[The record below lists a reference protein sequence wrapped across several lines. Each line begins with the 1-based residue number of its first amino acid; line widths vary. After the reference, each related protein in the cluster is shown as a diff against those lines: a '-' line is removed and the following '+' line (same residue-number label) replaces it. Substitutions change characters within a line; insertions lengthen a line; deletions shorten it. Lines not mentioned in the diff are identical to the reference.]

1 MEPLT
6 PKLYQESVLG
16 SLDAYFNACHETG
29 DPDTAF
35 YRTTKELWGNGLQYR
50 PIAGFPADMPY
61 FCLRVPTGGG
71 KTRLAA
77 RAVELVN
84 SMLLRT
90 EHSVIL
96 WLVTEAAGEKAFN
109 AALGAGDPL
118 LQCLRA
124 DLQALLL
131 MANARDELVLHVALG
146 WMAGLCGRVGDAL
159 PWLDGTALVS
169 VRFRTSR
176 SLALTGGG
184 FPAIARVFPMN
195 ESIEAIQT
203 EALAQITAARDE
215 RALEDARVAVLG
227 KKGSLTR
234 VSAGIKDVPQEDK
247 AAVGQLLNAARAA
260 ITAALEAKQLAL
272 RDLADRAALAG
283 IDVTLP
289 ARDLPCGA
297 LHPLTLIR
305 DESIGILRRMGFAL
319 AEGPEIE
326 DEFHCF
332 DALNTPADH
341 PARNEKDTFYFDSG
355 KLLRTHTSSVQIRTM
370 ESQAPPVRIIAP
382 GSAYRRDEIDATHL
396 SAFNQLE
403 GLYVDA
409 DVSLPDLKGTLEY
422 FLHELFGTNTA
433 VRFRPHFF
441 PFTEPS
447 FEIDVQLQLKGQP
460 PRWIEVAGC
469 GMVDPAVFDA
479 INRSRKDHA
488 YDPEKVT
495 GFAFGMGLDRLAMI
509 RWGIKDIRLLI
520 ENDVRFLRQFA

>member
-1 MEPLT
+1 M
-6 PKLYQESVLG
+6 
-16 SLDAYFNACHETG
+16 
-29 DPDTAF
+29 
-35 YRTTKELWGNGLQYR
+35 
-50 PIAGFPADMPY
+50 
-61 FCLRVPTGGG
+61 
-71 KTRLAA
+71 
-77 RAVELVN
+77 
-84 SMLLRT
+84 
-90 EHSVIL
+90 
-96 WLVTEAAGEKAFN
+96 
-109 AALGAGDPL
+109 
-118 LQCLRA
+118 
-124 DLQALLL
+124 
-131 MANARDELVLHVALG
+131 
-146 WMAGLCGRVGDAL
+146 
-159 PWLDGTALVS
+159 
-169 VRFRTSR
+169 
-176 SLALTGGG
+176 
-184 FPAIARVFPMN
+184 ARVFPMKD
-195 ESIEAIQT
+195 SIEAIQS
-203 EALAQITAARDE
+203 AAIARITAAADE

-227 KKGSLTR
+227 KKGSLT
-234 VSAGIKDVPQEDK
+234 VVAAGIKDVPKEDK
-247 AAVGQLLNAARAA
+247 AAVGQFLNAARSA
-260 ITAALEAKQLAL
+260 ITAALEEKQVEL
-272 RDLADRAALAG
+272 RAMADRAALAG

-289 ARDLPCGA
+289 ARAVACGG

-305 DESIGILRRMGFAL
+305 DQAVGILRRMGFAL

-370 ESQAPPVRIIAP
+370 EAQCPPIRIIAP

-403 GLYVDA
+403 GLYVAA

-422 FLHELFGTNTA
+422 FLHEMFGPATD

-447 FEIDVQLQLKGQP
+447 FEIDVKLQIKGQD

-469 GMVDPAVFDA
+469 GMVDPAVFVA
-479 INRSRKDHA
+479 INHSRRDHA
-488 YDPEKVT
+488 FDPDKVT